1 MSPSV
6 SSRPNLEKF
15 AWLAIAAALA
25 TIALKTGA
33 WWITDSVGLLADA
46 AESVVNLIAAI
57 AALVALR
64 VAARV
69 ADDDHHFGHTK
80 AEYFSAAIE
89 GAMIFVAAGFIMW
102 QALGR
107 FLDPRPLESVGAG
120 LGISVVASI
129 INGGVA
135 FVLIRA
141 GRQYRSITLRA
152 DGRHLLTDVWTSVGV
167 VAGLL
172 LVVAT
177 GIDWLDPLVGL
188 LVGVNILWA
197 GWQLIN
203 ESGRGLMDAALA
215 PEENAEL
222 AETIAALC
230 TDEIDVHG
238 LRTRVAGHISFAEFH
253 VLVPGAW
260 TVSRGHDAVEEF
272 EQAIAERHPGLHV
285 TTHLEPRE
293 DPRAYDDFGHYE
305 VPIPLP
311 PTERGPEQEKT

>member
-152 DGRHLLTDVWTSVGV
+152 DGFSMIFALVASSLWLIAVFYSMGYMRAHNEPCQTRFNACFALTIFGAIGVALSDNLLTLYLFYEIVSVCTYPL
-167 VAGLL
+167 VAHHQDKESYEGARKYIVYLTATAKFFLL
-172 LVVAT
+172 PALVLIYVLAGTLDFPHNIST
-177 GIDWLDPLVGL
+177 GI
-188 LVGVNILWA
+188 
-197 GWQLIN
+197 
-203 ESGRGLMDAALA
+203 
-215 PEENAEL
+215 
-222 AETIAALC
+222 
-230 TDEIDVHG
+230 
-238 LRTRVAGHISFAEFH
+238 
-253 VLVPGAW
+253 
-260 TVSRGHDAVEEF
+260 
-272 EQAIAERHPGLHV
+272 
-285 TTHLEPRE
+285 
-293 DPRAYDDFGHYE
+293 
-305 VPIPLP
+305 IPF
-311 PTERGPEQEKT
+311 